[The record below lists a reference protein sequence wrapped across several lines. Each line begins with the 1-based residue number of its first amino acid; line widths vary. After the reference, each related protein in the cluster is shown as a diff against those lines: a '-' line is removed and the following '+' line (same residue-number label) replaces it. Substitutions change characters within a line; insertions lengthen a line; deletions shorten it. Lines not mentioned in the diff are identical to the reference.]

1 MASLPHWRASMS
13 RISPI
18 QPPRCGDPSTNSSA
32 FAKANLPIP
41 HPGRS
46 TAHCA
51 EKSPGL
57 AALLHAVPPGADA
70 GHEIVV
76 AGDHLNRLAL
86 TVLGGLDA
94 QPARLLLLFRRHPTP
109 FMTPQT
115 WTKLALERLPGGVV
129 DELAAPAV
137 LD

>member
-1 MASLPHWRASMS
+1 MPSLPHWRASMS

-18 QPPRCGDPSTNSSA
+18 QPPRCGNPSTKSSA
-32 FAKANLPIP
+32 FAQQITP

-46 TAHCA
+46 RAHGA

-76 AGDHLNRLAL
+76 AGDHLDRLAL

-109 FMTPQT
+109 LMTPQA
-115 WTKLALERLPGGVV
+115 WTKFALERLPGGVV